1 MAREY
6 KFKSIKVK
14 KKDAFQNVPD
24 WDNIIELNGH
34 YFTFTGWMEPLT
46 ANISWKLSEI
56 TDERLKADKWLK
68 TKYVEFLGNRKK

>member
-1 MAREY
+1 
-6 KFKSIKVK
+6 
-14 KKDAFQNVPD
+14 
-24 WDNIIELNGH
+24 
-34 YFTFTGWMEPLT
+34 MEPLT